1 MRKALVILGAVSVF
15 IGIAVGVFSLVRS
28 GIIETG
34 VGLLMLISLLGI
46 YVGFGILIGV
56 YRLVNKLH

>member
-1 MRKALVILGAVSVF
+1 MKKALVILGAVSVF

-34 VGLLMLISLLGI
+34 VGLLMLINLLGI

-56 YRLVNKLH
+56 YRLVNRLH

>member
-1 MRKALVILGAVSVF
+1 MKRALVILGAVSVF

-56 YRLVNKLH
+56 YRLVNRLH

>member
-1 MRKALVILGAVSVF
+1 MKKALVILGAVSVF

-28 GIIETG
+28 AIIETG
-34 VGLLMLISLLGI
+34 VGLLILISLLGI

-56 YRLVNKLH
+56 YRLVNRLH

>member
-1 MRKALVILGAVSVF
+1 MKNALVILGAVSVF

-34 VGLLMLISLLGI
+34 VGLLILISLLGI

-56 YRLVNKLH
+56 YRLVNRLH

>member
-1 MRKALVILGAVSVF
+1 MKKTLVALGAISVF

-34 VGLLMLISLLGI
+34 VGLLILISLLGI

-56 YRLVNKLH
+56 YRLVNRLH

>member
-1 MRKALVILGAVSVF
+1 MKNALVILGAVSVF

-34 VGLLMLISLLGI
+34 VGLLILISLLGI

-56 YRLVNKLH
+56 YRLVNRLQ

>member
-1 MRKALVILGAVSVF
+1 MKKALVILGAVSVF

-34 VGLLMLISLLGI
+34 VGLLLLISLLGV

-56 YRLVNKLH
+56 YRLVNRLH